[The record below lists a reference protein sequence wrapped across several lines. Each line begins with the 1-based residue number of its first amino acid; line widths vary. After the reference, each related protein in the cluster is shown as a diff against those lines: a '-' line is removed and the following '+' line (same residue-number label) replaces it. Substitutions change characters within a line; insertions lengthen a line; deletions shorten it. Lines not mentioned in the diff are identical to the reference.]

1 MHPWLARL
9 RHDLLKHALWCA
21 RDLRDCGR
29 AAGPLHRADLQALRR
44 SLLELVDS
52 EGRPL
57 TAMQLWREL
66 RAESV
71 ARPAALDAFEA
82 AVGRAEAAVRAST
95 DAASDETGGQAA
107 LTAVLAL
114 ESAFLLLAQDLD
126 P

>member
-29 AAGPLHRADLQALRR
+29 AAGPLNRADLQALRR
-44 SLLELVDS
+44 SLLELLDS

-66 RAESV
+66 RADSC

>member
-29 AAGPLHRADLQALRR
+29 GAGPLSRADLQALRR

-52 EGRPL
+52 EGSPI
-57 TAMQLWREL
+57 TATQLWQGL
-66 RAESV
+66 RADS
-71 ARPAALDAFEA
+71 AAPPAALDAFEA
-82 AVGRAEAAVRAST
+82 AVGRAEAAVRASS
-95 DAASDETGGQAA
+95 DPASDETGGQAA

-114 ESAFLLLAQDLD
+114 ESAFFLLAQHLD